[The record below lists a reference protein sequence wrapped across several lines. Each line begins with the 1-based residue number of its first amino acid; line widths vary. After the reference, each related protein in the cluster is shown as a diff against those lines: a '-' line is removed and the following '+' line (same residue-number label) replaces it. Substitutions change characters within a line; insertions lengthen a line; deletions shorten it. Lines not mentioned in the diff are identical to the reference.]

1 MNYDPWSPR
10 AANYDELRRLPCLL
24 MMMNYDEG
32 LADGFLVSYYDD
44 AYDPPDPSL
53 KSSRSLDSFARLY
66 LDLRRRLV
74 NHNEQPLLEEKEG
87 GCGPEARAHSAHC
100 SAA

>member
-1 MNYDPWSPR
+1 MALARRRFFPRRIVMNYDPWSPR

-44 AYDPPDPSL
+44 EYDPPDPSL
-53 KSSRSLDSFARLY
+53 KS
-66 LDLRRRLV
+66 RLV
-74 NHNEQPLLEEKEG
+74 
-87 GCGPEARAHSAHC
+87 RSIV
-100 SAA
+100 S